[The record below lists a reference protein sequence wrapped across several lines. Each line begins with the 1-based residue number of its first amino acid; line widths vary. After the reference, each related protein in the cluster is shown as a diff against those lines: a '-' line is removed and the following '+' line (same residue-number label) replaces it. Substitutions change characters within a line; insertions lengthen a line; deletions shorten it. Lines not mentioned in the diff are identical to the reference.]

1 MQYIF
6 TYGTLKRGYRNH
18 KYIEKAKFISDASIE
33 GFYMFDLGRYP
44 GIYEGAGIIYGEI
57 YEIDDEMLKEMDLLE
72 EEGSLY
78 IRKSIR
84 VNDLDAWIYVYN
96 KKVDNIIKIERY

>member
-57 YEIDDEMLKEMDLLE
+57 YEIDDDNNTRY
-72 EEGSLY
+72 GGY
-78 IRKSIR
+78 ISP
-84 VNDLDAWIYVYN
+84 VPHPAGGADPDPPEWADGAWPDTFRHPGPVL
-96 KKVDNIIKIERY
+96 